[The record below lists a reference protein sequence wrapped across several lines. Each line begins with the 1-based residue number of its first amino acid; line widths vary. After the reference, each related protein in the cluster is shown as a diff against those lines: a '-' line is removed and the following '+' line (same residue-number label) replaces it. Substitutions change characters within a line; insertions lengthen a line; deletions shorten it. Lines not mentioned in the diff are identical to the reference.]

1 MTQREILSV
10 RAPLLAFAL
19 AGLFAG
25 CQSTGPTASSLSASA
40 TAFSASDA
48 AFIKKSGTGKIAG
61 HAFWRDGKGGVVNA
75 AGEIVRLVPAT
86 AYAKE
91 RFATLYKGG
100 RSVPVNMVAQVD
112 SDPAYAEYT
121 RTTRAESSGRF
132 EFEGV
137 APGTYFVATQIAW
150 KDKDSYLHFKFGAYN
165 NVQRVGQDGGAFYET
180 VTVTGKEDKPI
191 KLVLTNDR

>member
-137 APGTYFVATQIAW
+137 RARHLFRRDADRLEGQGLLSSLQIRRLQQCPACR
-150 KDKDSYLHFKFGAYN
+150 SGRR
-165 NVQRVGQDGGAFYET
+165 RVLRDGHRQ
-180 VTVTGKEDKPI
+180 GKKR
-191 KLVLTNDR
+191 TSRSSWS